1 MDFVLHP
8 GTGNGYEYSQKGPS
22 MKTSEFLL
30 LLDELMEL
38 PAGTLKGPETLDSL
52 SQWDSLASV
61 GFIALVDRHLG
72 MAADPGKIAAA
83 ETIADLVA
91 LVKDKLQ

>member
-1 MDFVLHP
+1 M
-8 GTGNGYEYSQKGPS
+8 TKA
-22 MKTSEFLL
+22 EFIL

-38 PAGTLKGPETLDSL
+38 PRGTLKGAEMLGSL

-83 ETIADLVA
+83 ETVDDLLA

>member
-1 MDFVLHP
+1 
-8 GTGNGYEYSQKGPS
+8 

-38 PAGTLKGPETLDSL
+38 PAGTLKGPEMLGAL
-52 SQWDSLASV
+52 NQWDSLASV

-72 MAADPGKIAAA
+72 MAADPGKITAA
-83 ETIADLVA
+83 ETVDDLVA
-91 LVKDKLQ
+91 LVKEKLQ

>member
-1 MDFVLHP
+1 
-8 GTGNGYEYSQKGPS
+8 
-22 MKTSEFLL
+22 MKTSDFLL

-38 PAGTLKGPETLDSL
+38 PAGTLKGPEQLGPL
-52 SQWDSLASV
+52 YQWDSLASV

-83 ETIADLVA
+83 ETVDDLVA
-91 LVKDKLQ
+91 LVKEKLQ